1 MAPDFWCFHH
11 AIFRLLP
18 MSSILY
24 LPRKISSND
33 VAYTEDELLVTSS
46 YVVVLAEP
54 GGGKTELMR
63 SLARKLGTSSVT
75 ANKFKRMGPDA
86 DNSPLVIDA
95 FDELAKIDQ
104 TGIHDLLANAS
115 KAKPTHVIISSRSS
129 EWGTA
134 ATSAF
139 EEYFGCS
146 PLLVRLVEFEEEEQR
161 EIFHHHV
168 PGEDFATF
176 QAEVTRFDLE
186 ALLPNPQ
193 FLKMFADAYI
203 ESGRH
208 FTDKRS
214 IFSQAVERLAKEA
227 NATVAKTGHTL
238 SIEQKVDLSSEVFA
252 KLLLSGADGIG
263 TSEATADRIYPLLAS
278 LFENTTAAE
287 GILATRLFKPGDT
300 ADQHRPVHKI
310 VAEYCAADYLAKR
323 IADPAD
329 HLTTHKCLPI
339 IAPNTII
346 RDELR
351 GLLGWLAALG
361 NKYIQES
368 AIELDPY
375 AVLANGDPSQLEQSS
390 KRLLIRRLKDVEKRD
405 PYFRRGDSWR
415 RFSAAGFFTQDV
427 MKEIKPLLASGNDG
441 HLRDLI
447 LELLAGSP
455 AITHLTNE
463 LRQLVL
469 DPSQSEHTRFLANR
483 CLLDLIGHDHH
494 ADVSILVAEASE
506 TSLKIVAEIV
516 TTIGPERF
524 DISYLSNFFRTCT
537 ELYPASEERLERTV
551 GTRYFIKKLVGS
563 LDLNLI
569 NPLLDELSKG
579 VTCVCGKERYACY
592 CRDGICKIIGLILDR
607 YFELASA
614 PFDPEKVWRWLEN
627 LNYHHQQA
635 ASGSASVKILQS
647 DDNLRQ
653 GIMAHVFKT
662 ITDRERI
669 FKTKIEKFDFYAH
682 SGLQF
687 QSKDYEFIVNL
698 AFELENPKLWANFI
712 AIHQRYRYKT
722 EVGSNYLRRHM
733 REQSLEKPQFMVEW
747 VRSNRAYSQLAKNT
761 RLPRLNRKAKRRQRQ
776 RNERRAANI
785 QYYQTNRELIESG
798 DDWQCLVYFAELV
811 LMNPDRIE
819 ERVGDAP
826 LVCTALKN
834 CIDFIALKIPDLLEF
849 AQLQCSGKILHA
861 EMVLLAACLEIMR
874 VDGNLE
880 NVDLR
885 LLTALRTSIDR
896 SYSSVIEEE
905 RNALKSEIDRLI
917 FADSSSAEHY
927 LRQYLEPQLTQKGCS
942 HPNIWLL
949 SGDEI
954 FSHLRAELSIEWLA
968 RFSELDIGTLETL
981 FEIAAQFGDRSDLQ
995 KIIAERCENIMSDWP
1010 EPTDD
1015 EYIERKRIFWL
1026 VRAFYFI
1033 KDTCDTYWN
1042 WFKSDRD
1049 TVFSL
1054 NVRSGRFN
1062 HGENSYWP
1070 ILTANKV
1077 EAILDAFIDKWP
1089 KVHLPSHWGTGSPS
1103 EEVAYRFLTDIVWL
1117 IHSDD
1122 ASEAILVLNRLL
1134 GDARFIDMHNDLKSL
1149 LASKVRQQAL
1159 RDFEPPSPQEVIELL
1174 DRDTVVNVEGLRK
1187 LVLQELQ
1194 DFQKAIDGGE
1204 FNPADR
1210 FYNGGKRL
1218 GEVKATEVIAERLS
1232 LRLGPLG
1239 IVITSEHQMK
1249 SENRTDFTATKI
1261 IGGKRRLLV
1270 VEVKGQWHKEL
1281 YTAASAQLYDR
1292 YSIHPDA
1299 EQQGIYLVIW
1309 FGGDELVANKKNTTI
1324 NSAPEL
1330 KTSIEQTL
1338 PPELVGLIDV
1348 FVLDVSGS

>member
-1 MAPDFWCFHH
+1 MAPVFWCFQQS
-11 AIFRLLP
+11 IFRLLP
-18 MSSILY
+18 MSSTLY

-46 YVVVLAEP
+46 YVIVLAEP

-75 ANKFKRMGPDA
+75 ANKFKRIGPDA

-134 ATSAF
+134 ATRAF

-146 PLLVRLVEFEEEEQR
+146 PLLVRLVEFEEEEQQ
-161 EIFHHHV
+161 EIFHHHAQ
-168 PGEDFATF
+168 GEDFATF
-176 QAEVTRFDLE
+176 QAEVSRFDLE

-208 FTDKRS
+208 FKNKRS

-227 NATVAKTGHTL
+227 NATVAKAGYTL
-238 SIEQKVDLSSEVFA
+238 SIAQKVDLSSEVFA

-278 LFENTTAAE
+278 LFENTTTAE
-287 GILATRLFKPGDT
+287 GILATRLFKPGDR

-310 VAEYCAADYLAKR
+310 VAEYCAAAYLAKR
-323 IADPAD
+323 IADPTD
-329 HLTTHKCLPI
+329 HLTIHKCLPI
-339 IAPNTII
+339 IAPNATV

-361 NKYIQES
+361 NKSIQES

-390 KRLLIRRLKDVEKRD
+390 KRLLIKRLVDVETRD

-415 RFSAAGFFTQDV
+415 RFSAVGFFTQDV
-427 MKEIKPLLASGNDG
+427 MNEIKPLLASGNDG

-455 AITHLTNE
+455 AIAHLTDE

-469 DPSQSEHTRFLANR
+469 DPGQSEHTRLLASR
-483 CLLDLIGHDHH
+483 CLLDLIGHDHR
-494 ADVSILVAEASE
+494 ADISVLVAEASDIA
-506 TSLKIVAEIV
+506 LKIVAETI
-516 TTIGPERF
+516 TIIGPEKF
-524 DISYLSNFFRTCT
+524 DISYLSDFFCTCT
-537 ELYPASEERLERTV
+537 KLYLASEERIERTV
-551 GTRYFIKKLVGS
+551 GTRYFIKKLVSS
-563 LDLNLI
+563 LNINLI
-569 NPLLDELSKG
+569 EPLLDELSKG
-579 VTCVCGKERYACY
+579 VSCTCGKESYACY
-592 CRDGICKIIGLILDR
+592 CRDGICKIIGLMLDR

-614 PFDPEKVWRWLEN
+614 PFDPERVWRWVEN
-627 LNYHHQQA
+627 LNFRNQQI
-635 ASGSASVKILQS
+635 ASHSTSVEVLQN

-653 GIMAHVFKT
+653 GIMTHVFGT
-662 ITDRERI
+662 IADREKI
-669 FKTKIEKFDFYAH
+669 FRTKIEKFEFHAH

-687 QSKDYEFIVNL
+687 QPKDYEFIVDF
-698 AFELENPKLWANFI
+698 AFELENPALWASFI
-712 AIHQRYRYKT
+712 ATHQRYRYKT
-722 EVGSNYLRRHM
+722 ELGSNHLRRRM
-733 REQSLEKPQFMVEW
+733 REQALEKPQFMVEW
-747 VRSNRAYSQLAKNT
+747 VKSNRAYSQLSKSS
-761 RLPRLNRKAKRRQRQ
+761 RPPRLNRKARCRQRQ
-776 RNERRAANI
+776 RKERRAADIN
-785 QYYQTNRELIESG
+785 YYQTNRVLIESG
-798 DDWQCLVYFAELV
+798 CDWQSLVHFAELV
-811 LMNPDRIE
+811 LMSPDRIE

-826 LVCTALKN
+826 LVRAALKN
-834 CIDFIALKIPDLLEF
+834 CLGFIAPRIPDLLEF
-849 AQLQCSGKILHA
+849 AQLQCSGEILHA

-880 NVDLR
+880 EVEFR
-885 LLTALRTSIDR
+885 LLIALRTSIHR
-896 SYSSVIEEE
+896 SYSSGIEEE
-905 RNALKSEIDRLI
+905 RNALKSELDRLI
-917 FADSSSAEHY
+917 FADPSSAERY
-927 LRQYLEPQLTQKGCS
+927 LRQYLEPQLAQKGCS
-942 HPNIWLL
+942 HPNVWLL
-949 SGDEI
+949 HGDEI
-954 FSHLRAELSIEWLA
+954 FSHLRAELSIEWLE

-995 KIIAERCENIMSDWP
+995 KIIAVRCENIMSDWP
-1010 EPTDD
+1010 TPTDD
-1015 EYIERKRIFWL
+1015 EYIESKRIFWL

-1042 WFKSDRD
+1042 WLKSDRD

-1062 HGENSYWP
+1062 HGEKSYWP

-1117 IHSDD
+1117 IFSDETR
-1122 ASEAILVLNRLL
+1122 EAVHVLSRLL
-1134 GDARFIDMHNDLKSL
+1134 GDARFIDMHNDFKSL
-1149 LASKVRQQAL
+1149 LATKLRQQAL

-1174 DRDTVVNVEGLRK
+1174 DCDTVVNVEGLRK
-1187 LVLQELQ
+1187 LLLQEFQ
-1194 DFQKAIDGGE
+1194 AFQKAIDGGE
-1204 FNPADR
+1204 FNPVDR

-1232 LRLGPLG
+1232 LRLEAQG

-1270 VEVKGQWHKEL
+1270 IEAKGQWHKDL

-1309 FGGDELVANKKNTTI
+1309 FGGDELVANKKNTTL
-1324 NSAPEL
+1324 NSASEL
-1330 KTSIEQTL
+1330 KTSIEDTL

-1348 FVLDVSGS
+1348 FVLDVSES

>member
-1 MAPDFWCFHH
+1 MAPFFWCFQQ

-18 MSSILY
+18 MSSTLY

-33 VAYTEDELLVTSS
+33 VAYTEDELLVTSN

-63 SLARKLGTSSVT
+63 SLARKLGTSNVT
-75 ANKFKRMGPDA
+75 ANKFKRMGTDS

-134 ATSAF
+134 ATRAF

-146 PLLVRLVEFEEEEQR
+146 PLLVRLVEFEEKEQQ

-168 PGEDFATF
+168 QGEDFATF
-176 QAEVTRFDLE
+176 QAEVSRFDLE

-227 NATVAKTGHTL
+227 NDTVAKTGHTL
-238 SIEQKVDLSSEVFA
+238 SIAQKVDLSSEVFA

-278 LFENTTAAE
+278 LFENTTATE
-287 GILATRLFKPGDT
+287 GILATRLFKPGDS

-323 IADPAD
+323 IADPTD

-339 IAPNTII
+339 IAPNATV

-361 NKYIQES
+361 NKSIQES

-390 KRLLIRRLKDVEKRD
+390 KRLLIRRLKDVETRD

-415 RFSAAGFFTQDV
+415 RFSAVGFFTRDV
-427 MKEIKPLLASGNDG
+427 MSEIKPLLTFGNDG

-455 AITHLTNE
+455 AIAHLTDE
-463 LRQLVL
+463 LRELVL
-469 DPSQSEHTRFLANR
+469 DESESEHTRLLASR
-483 CLLDLIGHDHH
+483 CLLDLIGHDHR
-494 ADVSILVAEASE
+494 ADVAVLVAEASN
-506 TSLKIVAEIV
+506 TSLKIVADIIK
-516 TTIGPERF
+516 TIDPEKF
-524 DISYLSNFFRTCT
+524 DISFLYNFFYACT
-537 ELYPASEERLERTV
+537 KLYPASEDRLERTV
-551 GTRYFIKKLVGS
+551 GTRYFIRKFVES
-563 LDLNLI
+563 LDLKFI
-569 NPLLDELSKG
+569 TPLLDELSKG
-579 VTCVCGKERYACY
+579 VNCICGKENYACY
-592 CRDGICKIIGLILDR
+592 CRDGMCKIIGLVLDR
-607 YFELASA
+607 YFELSSA
-614 PFDPEKVWRWLEN
+614 PFDPERIWHWLEN
-627 LNYHHQQA
+627 LNFHHQQT
-635 ASGSASVKILQS
+635 ASHSASVKVLQNNDS
-647 DDNLRQ
+647 LRQ
-653 GIMAHVFKT
+653 GIMAHVFGT
-662 ITDRERI
+662 ITDRAKI
-669 FKTKIEKFDFYAH
+669 FKIKIEKFEFHSH

-687 QSKDYEFIVNL
+687 QSKDYDFIVDL
-698 AFELENPKLWANFI
+698 AFELENPALWANFI

-722 EVGSNYLRRHM
+722 ELGSNRLRRRM
-733 REQSLEKPQFMVEW
+733 REHALEKPQFMVEW
-747 VRSNRAYSQLAKNT
+747 VSSNRAYSQLSKSN
-761 RLPRLNRKAKRRQRQ
+761 RLPRLNRKAKRRKRQ
-776 RNERRAANI
+776 RNDRRASNI
-785 QYYQTNRELIESG
+785 QYYQTNRALIESG
-798 DDWQCLVYFAELV
+798 CDWQSLVHFAELV
-811 LMNPDRIE
+811 LMNPDRID
-819 ERVGDAP
+819 ERVGDAA
-826 LVCTALKN
+826 LVSTALKN
-834 CIDFIALKIPDLLEF
+834 CIDFIAPRIPDLLEF

-874 VDGNLE
+874 TDGSLE
-880 NVDLR
+880 DVDLR
-885 LLTALRTSIDR
+885 LLIALRTSVER

-905 RNALKSEIDRLI
+905 HNALKYELDRLI
-917 FADSSSAEHY
+917 FADPSSPERY
-927 LRQYLEPQLTQKGCS
+927 LRQYLEPQLAQRSCS
-942 HPNIWLL
+942 RSDIWLL
-949 SGDEI
+949 HGDEI
-954 FSHLRAELSIEWLA
+954 FSHLRAELSIEWLE
-968 RFSELDIGTLETL
+968 RFSELDIDTLETL
-981 FEIAAQFGDRSDLQ
+981 FETAAQFGDRSDLQ
-995 KIIAERCENIMSDWP
+995 KVIAERCVNIMSHWP
-1010 EPTDD
+1010 EQTDD

-1026 VRAFYFI
+1026 VREFYFI
-1033 KDTCDTYWN
+1033 KDISGPYWN
-1042 WFKSDRD
+1042 WLKSDRNI
-1049 TVFSL
+1049 VFSL
-1054 NVRSGRFN
+1054 NIRSGRFS
-1062 HGENSYWP
+1062 HGKDSYWP

-1077 EAILDAFIDKWP
+1077 EAILDAFIDEWP
-1089 KVHLPSHWGTGSPS
+1089 KVHLPSHWGTESPS

-1122 ASEAILVLNRLL
+1122 TREAALVLNRLL
-1134 GDARFIDMHNDLKSL
+1134 SDARFIDMHNDFKSL
-1149 LASKVRQQAL
+1149 LATKVRQQAL
-1159 RDFEPPSPQEVIELL
+1159 RDFEPPSPQDVIELL

-1187 LVLQELQ
+1187 LVLQEFQ

-1232 LRLGPLG
+1232 LRLEAQG

-1281 YTAASAQLYDR
+1281 YRAASAQLYDR

-1309 FGGDELVANKKNTTI
+1309 FGGDELVANKKNTTL
-1324 NSAPEL
+1324 NSASEL
-1330 KTSIEQTL
+1330 KSSIEETL

-1348 FVLDVSGS
+1348 FVLDVSES